1 MTLRRRILVWHN
13 RTLSLIRRS
22 LMFMSKELPGPGFWG
37 AMVKCGWGSITHVK
51 PNRFAHPYIHLIFFF
66 YPQEV
71 VHSSI
76 PHRTN
81 FIIHTPCVCVIHV
94 VVYRYLL
101 LHSYYQI
108 NITMW
113 LKQVSMRL
121 MRLRTSYVHKSWALK
136 ANVNWSFLQ
145 SLLVCSGYSNTN
157 IEFTNAAQG
166 LHFWVVTEVGHRHY
180 CPTCILPTQVQ
191 V

>member
-37 AMVKCGWGSITHVK
+37 AMDRCGWGSITHAK
-51 PNRFAHPYIHLIFFF
+51 PNRFAYPYIHLIFFF
-66 YPQEV
+66 YPQEA

-76 PHRTN
+76 PHRTF

-113 LKQVSMRL
+113 LKQVSKIEL
-121 MRLRTSYVHKSWALK
+121 SLVAWCASESAAFTKAELWK
-136 ANVNWSFLQ
+136 ANVNWSSLQ
-145 SLLVCSGYSNTN
+145 SLLVCSTLNSPMQLRDNTS
-157 IEFTNAAQG
+157 G
-166 LHFWVVTEVGHRHY
+166 LSPR
-180 CPTCILPTQVQ
+180 
-191 V
+191 